1 MNNLIKRTI
10 TGTIFVAA
18 VVTSIL
24 FQTEYYTFTALF
36 AIVNILAMREFYGI
50 VNAKKNVSVPT
61 VYMLFCG
68 TFLYLGCFWCAIIDK
83 PDEITG
89 FIFLII
95 YMLSIA
101 ALIIMEIYRK
111 REHPTYD
118 LAFSIYGQVVVALP
132 FGLMNFI
139 AREPEYLLTLFLLIW
154 TFDTGAYLVGSTCG
168 KHKMIERISP
178 KKSWEGEIGGIIL
191 TVLISS
197 LIGIYFFNE
206 DVWRWIV
213 FGLLVSV
220 FGTYGDLS
228 ESMLKRASGLKD
240 SGNILPGHGGMLDR
254 FDSMLLAAPIIYV
267 YIEILKAI

>member
-1 MNNLIKRTI
+1 MNNLLQRTL
-10 TGTIFVAA
+10 TGTVFVAA
-18 VVTSIL
+18 IVASLL
-24 FQTEYYTFTALF
+24 FQEQYYTFTALF
-36 AIVNILAMREFYGI
+36 AIVNILAMKEFYGI
-50 VNAKKNVSVPT
+50 VNAKQNVSVPT
-61 VYMLFCG
+61 VYMIICG
-68 TFLYLGCFWCAIIDK
+68 TILYLGIFWCALIDK

-95 YMLSIA
+95 YMISIA

-111 REHPTYD
+111 KEHPTYD

-139 AREPEYLLTLFLLIW
+139 AREPSMLLTLFILIW
-154 TFDTGAYLVGSTCG
+154 TFDTGAYLVGSSFG

-178 KKSWEGEIGGIIL
+178 KKSWEGEIGGICL
-191 TVLISS
+191 TVLIAS
-197 LIGIYFFNE
+197 LIGHFYFQE
-206 DVWRWIV
+206 PLWQWIL

-254 FDSMLLAAPIIYV
+254 FDSMLLAAPVIYI
-267 YIEILKAI
+267 YIEILKAL